1 MLAAS
6 QGSRTVQGDFSA
18 ARQAKRK
25 ELVTKLLNDMRNDKS
40 IYALTFP
47 EDEDEALELIA
58 ETVVAL
64 DEDQAV
70 GTIKAEASAFRKW
83 IAFCEERETMVWRDR
98 AWVEGDE
105 TYKLEE
111 EF

>member
-58 ETVVAL
+58 
-64 DEDQAV
+64 
-70 GTIKAEASAFRKW
+70 
-83 IAFCEERETMVWRDR
+83 
-98 AWVEGDE
+98 
-105 TYKLEE
+105 
-111 EF
+111 